1 MPIEFRCDCG
11 KKFRTAGEN
20 AGKSM
25 KCSQCGAKLTVPSP
39 ETDDEEE
46 VYEAELAEEEDDE
59 DDAPLRRSAQE
70 KRQNRSPDEQPA
82 AHPTRKKGKA
92 AGGKS
97 KGAKDQDEAP
107 KSYLVPLLIGGVV
120 VGILLMMGVAIAVVP
135 SMLRAFA
142 KVGENQAAAQA
153 RRNFVPLDLE
163 PFRSPDFNF
172 KCQVPKG
179 WEINSGGGSGNIP
192 PWVRAESKR
201 AKISFRASQS
211 GTLIGDIAGAG
222 QTPQDEIPD
231 ELKPIHKVHEFQGHK
246 LKEELQDY
254 VEIGEIEKLQTAMG
268 EARLSTF
275 TASGDFGAKI
285 FAIRVSL
292 VENQWQWNLVCQ
304 CSSQQEF
311 DNHVE
316 LFRKVAQSAGG

>member
-1 MPIEFRCDCG
+1 MSIEFTCDCG
-11 KKFRTAGEN
+11 KKFRTASEN
-20 AGKSM
+20 AGKTM
-25 KCSQCGAKLTVPSP
+25 KCSKCGAKIAIPSP
-39 ETDDEEE
+39 QSDDEEE
-46 VYEAELAEEEDDE
+46 EIYEAELAEEQDDE
-59 DDAPLRRSAQE
+59 DDAPRRRSAQK
-70 KRQNRSPDEQPA
+70 KRSSPSRDELPSARQ
-82 AHPTRKKGKA
+82 TRKKGKA

-97 KGAKDQDEAP
+97 KGEKEDPP
-107 KSYLVPLLIGGVV
+107 KSYLVPLLIGGVA
-120 VGILLMMGVAIAVVP
+120 VGFLLMVGLAALVVP
-135 SMLRAFA
+135 SAMRAFA
-142 KVGENQAAAQA
+142 KAGENQAAAQA
-153 RRNFVPLDLE
+153 RRSFVALDLE

-179 WEINSGGGSGNIP
+179 WEINSGGGSGNVP

-201 AKISFRASQS
+201 AKINFRASQS

-222 QTPQDEIPD
+222 QTPDDEIPD
-231 ELKPIHKVHEFQGHK
+231 ELKPIHKVHEYQGHK

-254 VEIGEIEKLQTAMG
+254 EELGDIEKLQTPMG

-275 TASGDFGAKI
+275 KASGDFGAKI

-311 DNHVE
+311 DQHVE
-316 LFRKVAQSAGG
+316 LFRKVAQNAGG